1 MSCHT
6 HTYIDKLTY
15 TVRYMPHAASGGSSH
30 RNLRVLYVQAFAAES
45 LLITQEVFPV
55 TSQATTPSAGRNL
68 AH

>member
-1 MSCHT
+1 
-6 HTYIDKLTY
+6 
-15 TVRYMPHAASGGSSH
+15 MPHAASGGSSH